1 MKTKKISRIDI
12 IIFFCLFYPILP
24 VYAKIAS
31 INLRNLLCLIFVAV
45 SLFYIGRNVS
55 LPSKNIWT
63 SSMFF
68 NLDYWEKYSRY

>member
-45 SLFYIGRNVS
+45 SFILHWKKCKFTFEEHLDI
-55 LPSKNIWT
+55 
-63 SSMFF
+63 SMFF

>member
-55 LPSKNIWT
+55 LLRRT
-63 SSMFF
+63 FGHQYVF

>member
-45 SLFYIGRNVS
+45 SLFYIGSIMVS
-55 LPSKNIWT
+55 
-63 SSMFF
+63 
-68 NLDYWEKYSRY
+68 